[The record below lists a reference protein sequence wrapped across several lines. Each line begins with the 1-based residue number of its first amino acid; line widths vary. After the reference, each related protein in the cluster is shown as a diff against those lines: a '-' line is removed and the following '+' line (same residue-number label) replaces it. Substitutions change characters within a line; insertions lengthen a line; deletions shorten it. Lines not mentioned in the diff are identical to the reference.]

1 MPEPISRAEKK
12 LLRELE
18 NNLNYKFRNR
28 ALLKNALT
36 HKSYANEKRL
46 EASDHNERLEFLG
59 DAVLELVVSHLLME
73 NYSDSPEGE
82 LSKLRASLVNEKTL
96 AKVAREH
103 ELGKYL
109 YLGKGEEMGQ
119 GREKP
124 SLLSDA
130 VEAVLGAVYLDRG
143 FGKAYRVIRRIA
155 LELFEQVGTE
165 GFYKDYKTLLQEK
178 AQTLFRTVP
187 KYKLVEETGPDHDKT
202 FTVNLM
208 IKGDVLGVGKGK
220 SKKGAEQNAA
230 KEALGAIE
238 KTAPQNSEMASAPA
252 GSL

>member
-1 MPEPISRAEKK
+1 MPEPISRDEKK
-12 LLRELE
+12 QLKKLE
-18 NNLNYKFRNR
+18 KNLSYRFKNR
-28 ALLKNALT
+28 SLLKNALT

-46 EASDHNERLEFLG
+46 QASDHNERLEFLG
-59 DAVLELVVSHLLME
+59 DAVLELVVSDLLME
-73 NYSDSPEGE
+73 QYGDSAEGE

-96 AKVAREH
+96 AGVARDH
-103 ELGKYL
+103 QLGQYL

-130 VEAVLGAVYLDRG
+130 MEAVLGAVYLDRG
-143 FGKAYRVIRRIA
+143 FSKAYRVIRRIA

-178 AQTLFRTVP
+178 AQTVFRTVP
-187 KYKLVEETGPDHDKT
+187 KYKLVEEIGPDHDKT
-202 FTVNLM
+202 FKINLL
-208 IKGDVLGVGKGK
+208 IKGEVMGMGEGK

-230 KEALGAIE
+230 KEALENIAKSPQAKSE
-238 KTAPQNSEMASAPA
+238 TAAASA
-252 GSL
+252 